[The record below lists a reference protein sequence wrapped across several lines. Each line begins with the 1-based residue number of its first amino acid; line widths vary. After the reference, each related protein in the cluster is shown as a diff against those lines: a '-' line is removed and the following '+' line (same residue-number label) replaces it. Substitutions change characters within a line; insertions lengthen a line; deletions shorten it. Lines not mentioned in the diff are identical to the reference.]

1 LALADDPP
9 RKGPDL
15 LPLLVLGGLA
25 LLFVV
30 GYFLF
35 PAFLHAIQGNDCV
48 ASGRTDCLPR

>member
-1 LALADDPP
+1 MADEP

-15 LPLLVLGGLA
+15 MPLIVLGCLA
-25 LLFVV
+25 LLLVI
-30 GYFLF
+30 GYLVF